1 MKARMR
7 RCLLLRRVALAF
19 LGSFAAAQ
27 MSTPPEAK
35 AIAELPGPP
44 KNPPIFSQMTVI
56 MQGGLQYADTAN
68 FKGPVAEVRRER
80 IQSPNQS
87 PNPHHTTT
95 TMKFDDR
102 GHMIER
108 IDEDSLGSSTVTNA
122 FLEGKLQSQTVEHR
136 RTDAKTSGRK
146 DWARW
151 TYDGHGQL
159 SEYRAG
165 QDKEE
170 RNHYL
175 NFKYDSNGRLLGCEY
190 RQSGAEWPFS
200 FTEVTYSGNSI
211 DESTLDEQRRKIY
224 EQVQVVDVSNRVV
237 DLKVSDRNEG
247 PLKLWYH
254 VTFKYDE
261 KGRVVE
267 QNTDPF
273 KFGSGDDASPIP
285 GKLIVRY
292 NEEKRIGEQEFYDT
306 NGKLTLHTR
315 FTFDRDGI
323 PTKFGVL
330 DDSGKE
336 VTGSEL
342 FVDPNTHKSSSR
354 PGSVEWEVIYDD
366 HGNWTERRRWFTP
379 ADGSPR
385 IMTRLIRQNIIYR

>member
-1 MKARMR
+1 MKVRMI
-7 RCLLLRRVALAF
+7 RCLLLRPIALVF
-19 LGSFAAAQ
+19 LCSFAAAQ
-27 MSTPPEAK
+27 TSSLRATE
-35 AIAELPGPP
+35 AIAELPGAS

-56 MQGGLQYADTAN
+56 MQGGLQYSDTAN
-68 FKGPVAEVRRER
+68 FKGPVSEVRREQIR
-80 IQSPNQS
+80 SPNQS
-87 PNPHHTTT
+87 PKTHGSTTT
-95 TMKFDDR
+95 IKFDDR
-102 GHMIER
+102 GHMVER
-108 IDEDSLGSSTVTNA
+108 IDEDRMGSSTLTNV
-122 FLEGKLQSQTVEHR
+122 FLEGKIQSQTVEHR
-136 RTDAKTSGRK
+136 RTDAKAFGSK

-151 TYDGHGQL
+151 TYDGHGRL

-175 NFKYDSNGRLLGCEY
+175 NFKYDSNERLLGCEY
-190 RQSGAEWPFS
+190 RQSGAEWPFN
-200 FTEVTYSGNSI
+200 FTEITYSGNTV
-211 DESTLDEQRRKIY
+211 DESTLDDQRRKIY
-224 EQVQVVDVSNRVV
+224 EQVQVVDGFHRVI
-237 DLKVSDRNEG
+237 DLKVSDKNEG

-254 VTFKYDE
+254 VTFKYDG

-273 KFGSGDDASPIP
+273 KVGDGDDYSPIP

-292 NEEKRIGEQEFYDT
+292 DDEKGIGEQEFYDT
-306 NGKLTLHTR
+306 NGKLALHTR
-315 FTFDRDGI
+315 FAFDRDGI

-336 VTGSEL
+336 VTRSAL
-342 FVDPNTHKSSSR
+342 LVDPNTHKSSSR
-354 PGSVEWEVIYDD
+354 RGSVEWEVIYDD

-385 IMTRLIRQNIIYR
+385 IMRTLVRQNITYR

>member
-1 MKARMR
+1 M
-7 RCLLLRRVALAF
+7 LLRTIALTF
-19 LGSFAAAQ
+19 LCSFAVAQ
-27 MSTPPEAK
+27 RSTLPATK

-56 MQGGLQYADTAN
+56 LQGGWDYVDPGN
-68 FKGPVAEVRRER
+68 FKGPVAEVRREQ
-80 IQSPNQS
+80 IQPPEQS
-87 PNPHHTTT
+87 PNPRRTTT

-102 GHMIER
+102 EQMIER
-108 IDEDSLGSSTVTNA
+108 IDEDSLGSSTLTNV

-136 RTDAKTSGRK
+136 RSDAKTWSLK

-151 TYDGHGQL
+151 TYDGHGRL

-175 NFKYDSNGRLLGCEY
+175 NFKYDSSGRFLGCEY

-200 FTEVTYSGNSI
+200 FTEVTYSGNSV
-211 DESTLDEQRRKIY
+211 DESTLEEQRRKTY
-224 EQVQVVDVSNRVV
+224 EQVQVMDGSNRVI
-237 DLKVSDRNEG
+237 DLKVSDRDDG

-273 KFGSGDDASPIP
+273 KVGDGDDASPIP

-292 NEEKRIGEQEFYDT
+292 DDEKRTGEQEFYDT
-306 NGKLTLHTR
+306 DGKLALHTLL
-315 FTFDRDGI
+315 TFDHDGT
-323 PTKFGVL
+323 PTKFVVL
-330 DDSGKE
+330 DNLGNI
-336 VTGSEL
+336 VTGSES
-342 FVDPNTHKSSSR
+342 FVDPKTHKSSRR

-385 IMTRLIRQNIIYR
+385 MMTRLIRQNITYR

>member
-1 MKARMR
+1 MR
-7 RCLLLRRVALAF
+7 RYLLVRPVAMLFAC
-19 LGSFAAAQ
+19 SFAVAQ
-27 MSTPPEAK
+27 MPTLPTTQTV
-35 AIAELPGPP
+35 AELPGPP

-56 MQGGLQYADTAN
+56 MQGGLQYADMAN
-68 FKGPVAEVRRER
+68 FKGPVAEVRREQ

-87 PNPHHTTT
+87 PNPNNRTA

-102 GHMIER
+102 GQMIER
-108 IDEDSLGSSTVTNA
+108 IDEDSMGSSTLTNV

-136 RTDAKTSGRK
+136 QTGSKTSGRK
-146 DWARW
+146 DWSRW
-151 TYDGHGQL
+151 TYDGHGRL

-170 RNHYL
+170 QNHYL
-175 NFKYDSNGRLLGCEY
+175 NFKYDSDGRLLGCEY
-190 RQSGAEWPFS
+190 RQSGEEWPFS

-211 DESTLDEQRRKIY
+211 DESTLDEQGHKIY
-224 EQVQVVDVSNRVV
+224 EQVQVVDGSNRVI

-273 KFGSGDDASPIP
+273 KLGSGDDGSPIP

-292 NEEKRIGEQEFYDT
+292 DDEKRIGEQEFYETD
-306 NGKLTLHTR
+306 GKLALHTR

-330 DDSGKE
+330 NDSGKE
-336 VTGSEL
+336 LTGSEL

-354 PGSVEWEVIYDD
+354 TGSVEWEVIYDD

-385 IMTRLIRQNIIYR
+385 IMTRLIRQNITYR

>member
-1 MKARMR
+1 M
-7 RCLLLRRVALAF
+7 F
-19 LGSFAAAQ
+19 LCSFAAAQ
-27 MSTPPEAK
+27 MSTLPATK

-44 KNPPIFSQMTVI
+44 KNPPIFSEMTVI
-56 MQGGLQYADTAN
+56 LQGGWDYADTAN
-68 FKGPVAEVRRER
+68 FKGPVAEVRRE
-80 IQSPNQS
+80 QTSPPNQS
-87 PNPHHTTT
+87 PNQYHTTT

-102 GHMIER
+102 GQMTER
-108 IDEDSLGSSTVTNA
+108 IDEGSMASSTLTNV
-122 FLEGKLQSQTVEHR
+122 FLEGKLQSQTVENR
-136 RTDAKTSGRK
+136 RTDVKTPGRK

-151 TYDGHGQL
+151 TYDGHGRL

-175 NFKYDSNGRLLGCEY
+175 NFKYDSNGRLLGFEY

-200 FTEVTYSGNSI
+200 FTEVTYSGNSV
-211 DESTLDEQRRKIY
+211 DESTLDEQRRKIN
-224 EQVQVVDVSNRVV
+224 EQVQVVDGSNRVI

-247 PLKLWYH
+247 LLKLWYH

-261 KGRVVE
+261 KGRVIE

-273 KFGSGDDASPIP
+273 KLGSGDDDSPIP
-285 GKLIVRY
+285 GKLVVRY
-292 NEEKRIGEQEFYDT
+292 NDEKRIGEQEFYDT
-306 NGKLTLHTR
+306 NGKLALHTR
-315 FTFDRDGI
+315 FTFDLDGI
-323 PTKFGVL
+323 PTKFRVL
-330 DDSGKE
+330 DASGKE
-336 VTGSEL
+336 VTGSES
-342 FVDPNTHKSSSR
+342 FADPNTHKAISR

-385 IMTRLIRQNIIYR
+385 IMTRLICQNITYR